1 MKFFAKKN
9 HMKKI
14 INLTP
19 RKRRQQRIRA
29 KVSGTAERPRLS
41 IYKSNAEMYA
51 QIIDDTKG
59 LTLASASSTNLK
71 GAKNATKT
79 ELAKAVGAEV
89 AKIAEGKG
97 IKKVVFDRGGFIFTG
112 RVKALADGAKEGGL
126 EF

>member
-1 MKFFAKKN
+1 MKRT
-9 HMKKI
+9 

-29 KVSGTAERPRLS
+29 KVSGTESRPRLS

-51 QIIDDTKG
+51 QIIDDAKG
-59 LTLASASSTNLK
+59 TTLVSASSTNLK
-71 GAKNATKT
+71 GAKGATKT
-79 ELAKAVGAEV
+79 ELAKAVGTEI
-89 AKIAEGKG
+89 AKLAQAKSIT
-97 IKKVVFDRGGFIFTG
+97 KVVFDRGGFIFTG

>member
-1 MKFFAKKN
+1 MKR
-9 HMKKI
+9 I

-29 KVSGTAERPRLS
+29 KVSGSEARPRLS

-59 LTLASASSTNLK
+59 TTLVSASTIQVK
-71 GAKNATKT
+71 GAKSATKT
-79 ELAKAVGAEV
+79 ELAKAVGVEV
-89 AKIAEGKG
+89 AKLAQAKNIT
-97 IKKVVFDRGGFIFTG
+97 KVVFDRGGFIFTG